1 MGLLQFL
8 TDNIAILLVAF
19 VLLIAVTLALANKLM
34 GPSSGAVPELGT
46 QPPLDQ
52 SPAAKAF
59 RKQLKEIN
67 LDLDKS

>member
-19 VLLIAVTLALANKLM
+19 VLLIAVILVLANKLM
-34 GPSSGAVPELGT
+34 GPSSGTVPELGA
-46 QPPLDQ
+46 QSPLDQ

>member
-19 VLLIAVTLALANKLM
+19 VLLIAVILVLANKLM
-34 GPSSGAVPELGT
+34 GPSSGTVPELGT
-46 QPPLDQ
+46 QSPLDQ

>member
-8 TDNIAILLVAF
+8 TDNIAILLVAL
-19 VLLIAVTLALANKLM
+19 VVLIAVILVLANKLM
-34 GPSSGAVPELGT
+34 SPSSGSTPELGV
-46 QPPLDQ
+46 QPQLDQ

-59 RKQLKEIN
+59 RKQLQEIN

>member
-8 TDNIAILLVAF
+8 TDNIAILLVAL
-19 VLLIAVTLALANKLM
+19 VVLIAVVLVLANKLM
-34 GPSSGAVPELGT
+34 SASTGVTSESGA
-46 QPPLDQ
+46 QSPLDQ